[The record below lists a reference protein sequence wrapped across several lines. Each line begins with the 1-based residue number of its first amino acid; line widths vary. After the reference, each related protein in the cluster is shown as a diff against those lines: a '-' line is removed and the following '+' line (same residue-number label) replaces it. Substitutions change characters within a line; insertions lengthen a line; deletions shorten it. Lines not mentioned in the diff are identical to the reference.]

1 MRVFVGILGL
11 LFVAAF
17 LSACGATTQAPRPEI
32 RTQTVNVPVRQPCVP
47 AELSP
52 APAYPDTD
60 DALRAAPDAAERYRL
75 VAAGRLLR
83 ITRNETL
90 ETVVKGCLTQ

>member
-1 MRVFVGILGL
+1 MYLVILGL
-11 LFVAAF
+11 LILESF
-17 LSACGATTQAPRPEI
+17 LSGGGTTQTPRPEI
-32 RTQTVNVPVRQPCVP
+32 RTVTVNVPVPQPCVP

-52 APAYPDTD
+52 APTYPDTD

-83 ITRNETL
+83 ITRNEIL
-90 ETVVKGCLTQ
+90 ETVVKGCPQK